1 MGWCNIVFL
10 VRLVLGCLG
19 FKFRFCGLTMLVRW
33 LGLDCCLSC
42 WVGLMFGLLCLL
54 VVLVFRFGVW
64 VLFVVFGVSV
74 LCVALGRGGS
84 FWVFP
89 GYFFSVVW
97 VDVDFLFW
105 CVVAVGFWVCP

>member
-33 LGLDCCLSC
+33 LGLDCCLGC

-54 VVLVFRFGVW
+54 VV
-64 VLFVVFGVSV
+64 FGVSV
-74 LCVALGRGGS
+74 RGVG
-84 FWVFP
+84 FVC
-89 GYFFSVVW
+89 G
-97 VDVDFLFW
+97 FW
-105 CVVAVGFWVCP
+105 CFCTLCCFGAGWFVLGVSWVLLFCGVD

>member
-1 MGWCNIVFL
+1 M
-10 VRLVLGCLG
+10 
-19 FKFRFCGLTMLVRW
+19 
-33 LGLDCCLSC
+33 
-42 WVGLMFGLLCLL
+42 
-54 VVLVFRFGVW
+54 FRFGVW

-105 CVVAVGFWVCP
+105 WVFAVVFWVCPWYFGGCLRLGWGLEFLVILVVAGFR